1 MRFLIENFGC
11 QMNDHDME
19 KMGSV
24 LIDHGHLPASDIEDA
39 DIVIVNTC
47 CIREKAEQ
55 KFFSLMGRLQHVR
68 RKTGLILGVTGCI
81 AEQEKEN
88 IFERLPF
95 IDFSLGPSNIHKI
108 GEAVDKA
115 KENVRTS
122 GFGDN

>member
-1 MRFLIENFGC
+1 MRFVIENFGC

-24 LIDHGHLPASDIEDA
+24 LIDQGHLPGSMDDA

-55 KFFSLMGRLQHVR
+55 KFYSLMGRLQHLR
-68 RKTGLILGVTGCI
+68 RKKGTILGVTGCI
-81 AEQEKEN
+81 AQQEKES

-95 IDFSLGPSNIHKI
+95 IDFSWALPTYTG
-108 GEAVDKA
+108 
-115 KENVRTS
+115 
-122 GFGDN
+122 